1 MQRMT
6 MRVSPCTV
14 VVFEEEREN
23 ICGDDVCRDN
33 RLDQECN
40 KVEGIAATRASWAE
54 RVGGV
59 AGAVGEKAE
68 GGDSDSLAAMSWRD
82 DSLHSVGERRPVGV
96 KGF

>member
-68 GGDSDSLAAMSWRD
+68 GGESDSLWPIIGMDW
-82 DSLHSVGERRPVGV
+82 SVRCSGERMLA
-96 KGF
+96 